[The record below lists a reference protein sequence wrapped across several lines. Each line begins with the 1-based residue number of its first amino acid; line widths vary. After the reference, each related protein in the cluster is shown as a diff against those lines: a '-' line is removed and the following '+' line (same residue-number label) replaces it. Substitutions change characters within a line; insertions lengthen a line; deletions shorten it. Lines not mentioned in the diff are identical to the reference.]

1 MDRGALHVSNRKGDD
16 MEPVESASPS
26 EKEKTKPPERV
37 TLGPEE
43 GQRVEAWLS
52 QVNEFS
58 KGYLALSKSDIVNFL
73 VRQHKE
79 LLIPKELQQIRA
91 DHYDPVRHIT
101 WITPQIKRALQ
112 NGDMARV
119 LELQEELRNVELSVV
134 KSESRK
140 PRAPSGELNSPRRKR
155 KPKNESVPNETEQ
168 AVHTGENSD
177 VHKSP

>member
-1 MDRGALHVSNRKGDD
+1 MEQVKG
-16 MEPVESASPS
+16 PPPS
-26 EKEKTKPPERV
+26 EKAKPPERV
-37 TLGPEE
+37 TLGQEE

-52 QVNEFS
+52 QVHELS
-58 KGYLALSKSDIVNFL
+58 KGYLALSKADIVNFL

-79 LLIPKELQQIRA
+79 LLTPKELQQIRA

-112 NGDMARV
+112 NGDMERV
-119 LELQEELRNVELSVV
+119 LELQEELRKVELSVV

-140 PRAPSGELNSPRRKR
+140 PKALSGELNSPRRKR

-168 AVHTGENSD
+168 AVRLNEISD
-177 VHKSP
+177 AQKSP

>member
-1 MDRGALHVSNRKGDD
+1 
-16 MEPVESASPS
+16 MEQVESTPPS
-26 EKEKTKPPERV
+26 EQGKPKPPERV
-37 TLGPEE
+37 TLGQEE
-43 GQRVEAWLS
+43 GQLVDSWLS
-52 QVNEFS
+52 QVSEFS
-58 KGYLALSKSDIVNFL
+58 KGYLTLSKSDIVNFL
-73 VRQHKE
+73 VREHKE

-112 NGDMARV
+112 NGDMERV
-119 LELQEELRNVELSVV
+119 LELQEELRKVELSVV

-140 PRAPSGELNSPRRKR
+140 PKAPSGELNSPRRKR

-168 AVHTGENSD
+168 AVRTGENSD

>member
-1 MDRGALHVSNRKGDD
+1 

-37 TLGPEE
+37 TLGLEE

-58 KGYLALSKSDIVNFL
+58 KGYLTLSKSDIVNFL

-79 LLIPKELQQIRA
+79 LLTPKELQQIRA

-112 NGDMARV
+112 NGDMSRV
-119 LELQEELRNVELSVV
+119 LELQEELRKVELSVG
-134 KSESRK
+134 KSE
-140 PRAPSGELNSPRRKR
+140 PRQLKAPSGELNSARRKR

-168 AVHTGENSD
+168 AVRLNEISD
-177 VHKSP
+177 AQKSP